1 MFFEKQNFYW
11 SNITLVIKFENIF
24 YYIDDLL
31 ILSEDLDSPMSVIFQ
46 LIDVLVRDNVI
57 EGILLHFILKQS
69 KTAP

>member
-1 MFFEKQNFYW
+1 MKNKIFHW

-57 EGILLHFILKQS
+57 EGILLHFILKHS